1 MLTDTVVQ
9 KTKAIQRSKRSAKAV
24 AVAVAALT
32 LGACVNEQGPK
43 QTFGTLLGAAGGGLL
58 GAQFGGGRGKLAAVA
73 AGTLIG
79 ALVGSEL
86 GKSLDRTDQL
96 AMAGAQSQAQTA
108 PLHEPVYWRNAESGH
123 SGTVTAVREGTTR
136 SGQHCREFQ
145 HTVFIGGRAEKGYGT
160 ACLQP
165 DGSWKLLNG

>member
-1 MLTDTVVQ
+1 MLTDTVVP
-9 KTKAIQRSKRSAKAV
+9 KTSRSENSKRATKIVAAAAV
-24 AVAVAALT
+24 ALM
-32 LGACVNEQGPK
+32 LGGCVEEYGTK

-58 GAQFGGGRGKLAAVA
+58 GAQIGGGRGKLAAVA

-79 ALVGSEL
+79 AFVGNQM
-86 GKSLDRTDQL
+86 GKSLDRADQL
-96 AMAGAQSQAQTA
+96 AMASAQATAETA
-108 PLHEPVYWRNAESGH
+108 PLNEPVYWRNPESGN

-145 HTVFIGGRAEKGYGT
+145 HTVFIGGKAEKGYGT

-165 DGSWKLLNG
+165 DGSWRLLNG